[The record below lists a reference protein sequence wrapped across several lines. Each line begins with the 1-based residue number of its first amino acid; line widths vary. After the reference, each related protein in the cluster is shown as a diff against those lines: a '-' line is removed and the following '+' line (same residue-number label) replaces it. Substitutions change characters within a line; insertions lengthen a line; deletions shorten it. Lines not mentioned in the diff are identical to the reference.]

1 MSCWRAPVNSN
12 SASASPGAGLVVRQE
27 LLDVGGG
34 PGVIASALDLR
45 HGLDIARQV
54 GRQIVVIDAPAAERG
69 QMLAAVGGG
78 AGLVGL
84 HVDQAPDFLR
94 SDILQRTIAHRLRIV
109 IGERLTALPDNSGG
123 RMKIVLW
130 VVGLLFT
137 AEIQARFLR
146 NSRGCNSG

>member
-1 MSCWRAPVNSN
+1 LPNVTMSCWRPPVNSN

-109 IGERLTALPDNSGG
+109 IGERLTEALFQTIPAG
-123 RMKIVLW
+123 
-130 VVGLLFT
+130 
-137 AEIQARFLR
+137 A
-146 NSRGCNSG
+146 